1 MRLKERIQE
10 DMKSAM
16 RSRDQERL
24 LTIRML
30 LAAIKQKEVDERL
43 LLDDAA
49 IVSITDK
56 LIKQRKDSIEA
67 YQAASRQDLAEK
79 EQAEIL
85 ILQAYMPRAAD
96 ASEIEAVIE
105 QALLDASETGPAA
118 MGKVMAQVKAA
129 LAGRADLSAVSQ
141 QVKLRLS
148 R

>member
-1 MRLKERIQE
+1 MCI
-10 DMKSAM
+10 
-16 RSRDQERL
+16 RDR
-24 LTIRML
+24 
-30 LAAIKQKEVDERL
+30 
-43 LLDDAA
+43 LDDAA

-67 YQAASRQDLAEK
+67 YQAASRQDLADK

>member
-1 MRLKERIQE
+1 MGLKERIQE

-43 LLDDAA
+43 PLDDAA

-67 YQAASRQDLAEK
+67 YQAASRQDLADK

>member
-1 MRLKERIQE
+1 MGLKERIQE

-49 IVSITDK
+49 IVSITDTM
-56 LIKQRKDSIEA
+56 IKQRKDSIEA
-67 YQAASRQDLAEK
+67 YQAASRQDLADK

>member
-67 YQAASRQDLAEK
+67 YQAASRQDLADK

>member
-1 MRLKERIQE
+1 MGLKERIQE

-67 YQAASRQDLAEK
+67 YQAASRQDLADK